1 MKIESLSKKKKK
13 KYKKKEI
20 FINIPKTV
28 QYLGTVVA
36 TKLSEIHLVKGC
48 DTPTFLHCREN

>member
-13 KYKKKEI
+13 NKKKEI